1 MAMNMLFLTRGWL
14 VLELTD
20 DSPLM
25 LALAMLSLGL
35 PMTFV
40 SLIGGVLADRV
51 PRKNM
56 IIFAQTGNAVVTSV
70 LATLDLLD
78 VVQFWHVFVIGLAN
92 GTLMAFNMPSRQA
105 IVSDIVPERRLLNA
119 VALNNSGMNLT
130 RIVAP
135 AAAGLLII
143 ALDTSGVLYLIVG
156 LYVLSVAAMWRLR
169 AGTQPKGISKKG
181 MGSDIREGV
190 SYALNNPTIRGL
202 MALAF
207 VAVIFGMSYMTLL
220 PAWGREALDAGSA
233 GLGLLLAVMG
243 LGALVGTLIL
253 ASMAR
258 IRRRGVLLIAAC
270 TIWGIALA
278 IFSQSPSYVMAVP
291 LLFLVGMVSAVF
303 MSLNMTLIQL
313 KSPPEV
319 RGRVMSLSMMT
330 FGLMPL
336 GSIPFG
342 AVAEWTETSTALLV
356 SGLLLA
362 VMTLALAFGLPG
374 LRRTK

>member
-1 MAMNMLFLTRGWL
+1 
-14 VLELTD
+14 
-20 DSPLM
+20 
-25 LALAMLSLGL
+25 
-35 PMTFV
+35 
-40 SLIGGVLADRV
+40 
-51 PRKNM
+51 
-56 IIFAQTGNAVVTSV
+56 
-70 LATLDLLD
+70 
-78 VVQFWHVFVIGLAN
+78 
-92 GTLMAFNMPSRQA
+92 
-105 IVSDIVPERRLLNA
+105 
-119 VALNNSGMNLT
+119 
-130 RIVAP
+130 
-135 AAAGLLII
+135 
-143 ALDTSGVLYLIVG
+143 
-156 LYVLSVAAMWRLR
+156 
-169 AGTQPKGISKKG
+169 
-181 MGSDIREGV
+181 
-190 SYALNNPTIRGL
+190 

-270 TIWGIALA
+270 AIWGIALA

-342 AVAEWTETSTALLV
+342 AVAEWTETSTA
-356 SGLLLA
+356 
-362 VMTLALAFGLPG
+362 ALAPCADPS
-374 LRRTK
+374 